1 MARFKRNRIW
11 WTDFT
16 VNGQRF
22 RQSLGTKDWRE
33 AQAKETELIGQATE
47 GKLTQT
53 STTLARQP
61 FGQAADDYMTAR
73 KLELAPASRA
83 KEKQLLVQLRAYFKQ
98 EPLKSI
104 TAKRITEYRAWR
116 AEQKIV
122 RAGKEHKVGPAT
134 LNAELGILRRIMKR
148 ARVWARVADD
158 IRPLREPSTIG
169 KALTEQEKQRLLK
182 TAAMQPEWETAYLA
196 AILCLNTTAR
206 GCELKGLR
214 WSDIDL
220 FARTLTIRTSKTTAG
235 ERVVP
240 LTDVAVSALG
250 RLHHRAEG
258 FGKVDQSHY
267 VFAAF
272 VPKFTF
278 SGKRVI
284 GYNVTSFDPT
294 RHVNSWRTAWR
305 TITKKAGLPG
315 FRFHDLRH
323 CAVTQLAENGTPD
336 STIMAIAGH
345 VSRRMLE
352 RYSHVRMEAKRTAME
367 ALAVSTKTA
376 GYDTSHDT
384 NAVAHGVR
392 PVYVVGEFGGPG
404 RDRTDDLFH
413 AMEARSQL
421 RHRPTLRWEHQFSPT
436 Q

>member
-1 MARFKRNRIW
+1 
-11 WTDFT
+11 

-22 RQSLGTKDWRE
+22 RQSLETTDWRE
-33 AQAKETELIGQATE
+33 AQSKEKDLIGQATE

-53 STTLARQP
+53 SSSLARQP

-83 KEKQLLVQLRAYFKQ
+83 KEKQLLVQLRAYFQ
-98 EPLKSI
+98 QVPLKSI
-104 TAKRITEYRAWR
+104 TAKRITEFRAWR
-116 AEQKIV
+116 AEQKV
-122 RAGKEHKVGPAT
+122 TRAGKERSVGPAT

-169 KALTEQEKQRLLK
+169 RALTEDEKQRLLK

-206 GCELKGLR
+206 GCELKGLQ
-214 WSDIDL
+214 WSDVDL
-220 FARTLTIRTSKTTAG
+220 FAKALTIRKSKTAAG
-235 ERVVP
+235 ERAVP
-240 LTDVAVSALG
+240 LTDVAASALA
-250 RLHHRAEG
+250 RLRRRAEG
-258 FGKVDQSHY
+258 FGKVEPAHY

-284 GYNVTSFDPT
+284 DYNVTAFDPT
-294 RHVNSWRTAWR
+294 RHMNSWRSAWR
-305 TITKKAGLPG
+305 TLTKKAGLPG

-323 CAVTQLAENGTPD
+323 CAITQLSENGASD

-352 RYSHVRMEAKRTAME
+352 RYSHVRMEAKRTALE
-367 ALAVSTKTA
+367 VLAVSTKTA
-376 GYDTSHDT
+376 GYDTTHDT
-384 NAVAHGVR
+384 NPAAVTTR
-392 PVYVVGEFGGPG
+392 PV
-404 RDRTDDLFH
+404 
-413 AMEARSQL
+413 
-421 RHRPTLRWEHQFSPT
+421 
-436 Q
+436 